1 MRNNL
6 NKLGVLA
13 LGATLG
19 ALVAGTSALPAQ
31 AQTNFYAHKNLNV
44 MVGYTSGGGYD
55 VVARLLARYM
65 GNYIPGQPTLVVQN
79 MPGAG
84 SLKLANFLYAAAA
97 KDGLAIGTVGRG
109 IPVEPLLRNKDAQF
123 DVTKFN
129 WIGSTSAETSV
140 CAAWHT
146 SKIKS
151 WDDMQKTEFTAAGE
165 GPASD
170 ADIFSAALKNVFG
183 AKIRLVTG
191 YPGGAEMALAIE
203 REEVE
208 GRCGW
213 SWSSIKSTRPEWVP
227 EKKLIPFLVLS
238 LRKNPELP
246 DVPVVTEF
254 AKTTEQTQ
262 LLKLFLSRQE
272 MGRPYMAPPGVPAE
286 RLAILRKGFD
296 ETMKDKDF
304 IAEMVKNK
312 LEVSPMTGQEIGD
325 MLSEIYAMP
334 IEVADKAR
342 DIVEKGAR

>member
-1 MRNNL
+1 MRQSRS
-6 NKLGVLA
+6 GWIV
-13 LGATLG
+13 
-19 ALVAGTSALPAQ
+19 SALAALLVGSSASAVQAQ
-31 AQTNFYAHKNLNV
+31 ANFYAGKSVNLI
-44 MVGYTSGGGYD
+44 VGYTSGGGYD

-65 GNYIPGQPTLVVQN
+65 PDYIPGKPGFVVQN

-84 SLKLANFLYAAAA
+84 SLKAMNFIYAAAP
-97 KDGLAIGTVGRG
+97 KDGLTFGTVGRG
-109 IPVEPLLRNKDAQF
+109 IPVEPLLRNNDAQF
-123 DVTKFN
+123 DVARMN

-140 CAAWHT
+140 CAAWQS

-151 WDDMQKTEFTAAGE
+151 WADMQKTEFTAAGE

-170 ADIFSAALKNVFG
+170 ADIFSAVLKNVFG

-213 SWSSIKSTRPEWVP
+213 SWSSIKSTRPTWVP

-246 DVPVVTEF
+246 DVPVITEF
-254 AKTTEQTQ
+254 ANAEQMQ

-272 MGRPYMAPPGVPAE
+272 MGRPYVAPPGVPSE
-286 RLAILRKGFD
+286 RIAILRKGFD
-296 ETMKDKDF
+296 DTMKDEKFVAD
-304 IAEMVKNK
+304 MVKSK
-312 LEVSPMTGQEIGD
+312 LEVSPMSGKEVAD
-325 MLSEIYAMP
+325 MLSDIYAMP
-334 IEVADKAR
+334 KQVADQAR
-342 DIVEKGAR
+342 EIVVKGAR

>member
-1 MRNNL
+1 MQV
-6 NKLGVLA
+6 KWAVLA
-13 LGATLG
+13 AVIAGASASP
-19 ALVAGTSALPAQ
+19 ALAQ
-31 AQTNFYAHKNLNV
+31 SNFYAGKQVNV
-44 MVGYTSGGGYD
+44 VVGYTTGGGYD

-65 GNYIPGQPTLVVQN
+65 PEYIPGKPGFVVQN

-84 SLKLANFLYAAAA
+84 SLKAMNFIYAAAP
-97 KDGLAIGTVGRG
+97 KDGLTFGTIGRG
-109 IPVEPLLRNKDAQF
+109 IPVEPLLSNKEAQF
-123 DVTKFN
+123 DVAKMN

-146 SKIKS
+146 AKIKS

-170 ADIFSAALKNVFG
+170 ADIFSAALKNAFG

-213 SWSSIKSTRPEWVP
+213 SWSSIKSTRPTWIP
-227 EKKLIPFLVLS
+227 EKKLIPFLTLS

-254 AKTTEQTQ
+254 AKTEEQSQ

-272 MGRPYMAPPGVPAE
+272 MGRPYVAPPGVPSD
-286 RLAILRKGFD
+286 RVAILTKAFD
-296 ETMKDKDF
+296 ETMKDAKF
-304 IAEMVKNK
+304 VAEMEKNK
-312 LEVSPMTGQEIGD
+312 LEVSPMSGKEVAA
-325 MLSEIYAMP
+325 MLNEIYAMP
-334 IEVADKAR
+334 KEVADKAR
-342 DIVEKGAR
+342 EIVEKGAR

>member
-1 MRNNL
+1 
-6 NKLGVLA
+6 LGVAFAAMA
-13 LGATLG
+13 L
-19 ALVAGTSALPAQ
+19 SASPSPAQ
-31 AQTNFYAHKNLNV
+31 AQANFYAGKNLNV

-55 VVARLLARYM
+55 VVARLLSRYM
-65 GNYIPGQPTLVVQN
+65 GNYIPGKPTLIVQN

-84 SLKLANFLYAAAA
+84 SLKLANYLYAAAP
-97 KDGLAIGTVGRG
+97 KDGLTIGTVGRG

-129 WIGSTSAETSV
+129 WVGSTSAETSV

-151 WDDMQKTEFTAAGE
+151 WEDMQANLFTAAGE

-170 ADIFSAALKNVFG
+170 ADIFSAALKNAFG

-213 SWSSIKSTRPEWVP
+213 SWSSIKSTRPDWVP

-246 DVPVVTEF
+246 NVPVVTDF
-254 AKTTEQTQ
+254 AKTPEQMQ

-272 MGRPYMAPPGVPAE
+272 MGRPYAAPPGLPGD
-286 RLAILRKGFD
+286 RLATLRKGFD
-296 ETMKDKDF
+296 DTMKDKDF
-304 IAEMVKNK
+304 IAEMEKNK
-312 LEVSPMTGQEIGD
+312 LEVSPMTGQEVAD
-325 MLSEIYAMP
+325 MLAEIYAMP
-334 IEVADKAR
+334 VAVADQAR

>member
-1 MRNNL
+1 MRI
-6 NKLGVLA
+6 KLAMVA
-13 LGATLG
+13 
-19 ALVAGTSALPAQ
+19 ALVAAGAASSAEAQ
-31 AQTNFYAHKNLNV
+31 SNFYAGKQVNV
-44 MVGYTSGGGYD
+44 IVGYTTGGGYD

-65 GNYIPGQPTLVVQN
+65 PDYIPGKPSFVVQN

-84 SLKLANFLYAAAA
+84 SIKAMNFIYAAAP
-97 KDGLAIGTVGRG
+97 KDGLTFGTIGRG
-109 IPVEPLLRNKDAQF
+109 IPVDPLLGNKEAQF
-123 DVTKFN
+123 DAAKMN

-146 SKIKS
+146 AKIKS

-170 ADIFSAALKNVFG
+170 ADIFSAALKNSFG

-213 SWSSIKSTRPEWVP
+213 SWSSIKSTRPTWVP
-227 EKKLIPFLVLS
+227 EKKLIPFLTLS

-254 AKTTEQTQ
+254 AKTDEQMQ

-272 MGRPYMAPPGVPAE
+272 MGRPYVAPPGVPSD
-286 RLAILRKGFD
+286 RIAILTKAFD
-296 ETMKDKDF
+296 ETMKDEKF
-304 IAEMVKNK
+304 VAEMVKNK
-312 LEVSPMTGQEIGD
+312 LEVSPMSGKEVAA
-325 MLSEIYAMP
+325 MLNEIYAMP
-334 IEVADKAR
+334 KDVTDKAR
-342 DIVEKGAR
+342 EIVEKGAR

>member
-1 MRNNL
+1 M
-6 NKLGVLA
+6 A
-13 LGATLG
+13 L
-19 ALVAGTSALPAQ
+19 SASPSPAQ
-31 AQTNFYAHKNLNV
+31 AQANFYAGKNLNV

-55 VVARLLARYM
+55 VVARLLSRYM
-65 GNYIPGQPTLVVQN
+65 GNYIPGKPTLIVQN

-84 SLKLANFLYAAAA
+84 SLKLANYLYAAAP
-97 KDGLAIGTVGRG
+97 KDGLTIGTVGRG

-129 WIGSTSAETSV
+129 WVGSTSAETSV

-151 WDDMQKTEFTAAGE
+151 WEDMQANLFTAAGE

-170 ADIFSAALKNVFG
+170 ADIFSAALKNAFG

-213 SWSSIKSTRPEWVP
+213 SWSSIKSTRPDWVP

-246 DVPVVTEF
+246 NVPVVTDF
-254 AKTTEQTQ
+254 AKTPEQMQ

-272 MGRPYMAPPGVPAE
+272 MGRPYAAPPGLPGD
-286 RLAILRKGFD
+286 RLATLRKGFD
-296 ETMKDKDF
+296 DTMKDKDF
-304 IAEMVKNK
+304 IAEMEKNK
-312 LEVSPMTGQEIGD
+312 LEVSPMTGQEVAD
-325 MLSEIYAMP
+325 MLAEIYAMP
-334 IEVADKAR
+334 VAVADQAR

>member
-1 MRNNL
+1 MRI
-6 NKLGVLA
+6 KLAMVA
-13 LGATLG
+13 
-19 ALVAGTSALPAQ
+19 ALVAAGAASSAEAQ
-31 AQTNFYAHKNLNV
+31 SNFYAGKQVNV
-44 MVGYTSGGGYD
+44 IVGYTTGGGYD

-65 GNYIPGQPTLVVQN
+65 PDYIPGKPSFVVQN

-84 SLKLANFLYAAAA
+84 SIKAMNFIYAAAP
-97 KDGLAIGTVGRG
+97 KDGLTFGTIGRG
-109 IPVEPLLRNKDAQF
+109 IPVDPLLGNKEAQF
-123 DVTKFN
+123 DAAKMN

-146 SKIKS
+146 AKIKS

-170 ADIFSAALKNVFG
+170 ADIFSAALKNSFG

-213 SWSSIKSTRPEWVP
+213 SWSSIKSTRPTWVP
-227 EKKLIPFLVLS
+227 ERKLIPFLTLS

-254 AKTTEQTQ
+254 AKTDEQMQ

-272 MGRPYMAPPGVPAE
+272 MGRPYVAPPGVPSD
-286 RLAILRKGFD
+286 RIAILTKAFD
-296 ETMKDKDF
+296 ETMKDEKF
-304 IAEMVKNK
+304 VAEMVKNK
-312 LEVSPMTGQEIGD
+312 LEVSPMSGKEVAA
-325 MLSEIYAMP
+325 MLNEIYAMP
-334 IEVADKAR
+334 KDVTDKAR
-342 DIVEKGAR
+342 EIVEKGAR

>member
-1 MRNNL
+1 MRQSRS
-6 NKLGVLA
+6 GWIV
-13 LGATLG
+13 
-19 ALVAGTSALPAQ
+19 SALAALLAAVAASPAQ
-31 AQTNFYAHKNLNV
+31 AQSNFYAGKSINLA
-44 MVGYTSGGGYD
+44 VGYTSGGGYD

-65 GNYIPGQPTLVVQN
+65 PDYIPGKPTFVVQN

-84 SLKLANFLYAAAA
+84 SLKAMNFIYAAAP
-97 KDGLAIGTVGRG
+97 KDGLTFGTIGRG
-109 IPVEPLLRNKDAQF
+109 IPVEPLLSNKDAQF
-123 DVTKFN
+123 DVAKMN

-146 SKIKS
+146 SKIKT

-170 ADIFSAALKNVFG
+170 ADIFSAALKNAFG

-213 SWSSIKSTRPEWVP
+213 SWSSLKSTRPTWVP

-246 DVPVVTEF
+246 DVPVVTDF
-254 AKTTEQTQ
+254 AKTDEQMQ

-272 MGRPYMAPPGVPAE
+272 MGRPFVAPPGVTSE
-286 RLAILRKGFD
+286 RIAMLRKAFD
-296 ETMKDKDF
+296 DTMKDKAF
-304 IAEMVKNK
+304 VAEMEKNK
-312 LEVSPMTGQEIGD
+312 LEVSPMTGKEVAD
-325 MLSEIYAMP
+325 MLNEIYAMP
-334 IEVADKAR
+334 KDVADKAR
-342 DIVEKGAR
+342 EIVEKGAR

>member
-1 MRNNL
+1 MAQSRSGWIVSAL
-6 NKLGVLA
+6 AAVVLA
-13 LGATLG
+13 AS
-19 ALVAGTSALPAQ
+19 TSSAQ
-31 AQTNFYAHKNLNV
+31 AQANFYGGKSVSLV
-44 MVGYTSGGGYD
+44 VGYTSGGGYD
-55 VVARLLARYM
+55 VVARLLARHM
-65 GNYIPGQPTLVVQN
+65 PDYIPGKPTFVVQN

-84 SLKLANFLYAAAA
+84 SLKAMNFLYAAAP
-97 KDGLAIGTVGRG
+97 KDGLTFGTVGRG
-109 IPVEPLLRNKDAQF
+109 IPVEPLLSNKDAQF
-123 DVTKFN
+123 DVAKMH

-146 SKIKS
+146 AKIKT
-151 WDDMQKTEFTAAGE
+151 WADMQAREFTAAGE

-170 ADIFSAALKNVFG
+170 ADIFSAALKNAFG

-213 SWSSIKSTRPEWVP
+213 SWSSIKSTRPTWVP

-246 DVPVVTEF
+246 DVPVITEF
-254 AKTTEQTQ
+254 ANAEQMQ

-272 MGRPYMAPPGVPAE
+272 MGRPFAAPPGVPSE
-286 RLAILRKGFD
+286 RIAILRKGFD
-296 ETMKDKDF
+296 DTMKDQTF

-312 LEVSPMTGQEIGD
+312 LEVSPMTGQEVAA
-325 MLSEIYAMP
+325 MLAEIYTMP
-334 IEVADKAR
+334 TAVADQAR